1 MRRIFWFFLLAILG
15 TSGPGLAHGVHHE
28 VLTDS
33 SVIIRVEYEEGG
45 AMSYADVFVY
55 SPDDDK
61 VEYQNGR
68 TDKNGVFAFV
78 PDKPGVW
85 KIRVDDGQGHG
96 LATEVTVES
105 GMAVH
110 AEHHGHS
117 RKDNIIGAL
126 GVILAIAGFV
136 FYWKAKNKK

>member
-1 MRRIFWFFLLAILG
+1 MKKSLYFLTLCFFCVTGLAM
-15 TSGPGLAHGVHHE
+15 AHGVVHE
-28 VLTDS
+28 VSTDS
-33 SVIIRVEYEEGG
+33 SIIIKVEYEEGG

-55 SPDDDK
+55 SPDDEK

-85 KIRVDDGQGHG
+85 KVKVDDGMGHG
-96 LATEVTVES
+96 LVTKVTVKN
-105 GMAVH
+105 GMAVNISH
-110 AEHHGHS
+110 NSHS
-117 RKDNIIGAL
+117 QKDNIIAAL
-126 GVILAIAGFV
+126 GIIIGVIGFL